1 MESLRTWHLLTLAV
15 VALLGLGVVM
25 VDSASMSLAGS
36 PSISWKDAG
45 FKQVVFAGLGIIA
58 FALTIRSKVEWFT
71 TPVRDSKNPLIKF
84 AFTPAAW
91 GMIVATLLCLLVLT
105 PLGTSVNG
113 ASRWIRFGPIQI
125 QPSEL
130 AKWSMI
136 LWLAVWLARP
146 PVNLEKFWRGFVV
159 TCAPIGFVT
168 LLVVIEDFGTAVLI
182 GVVAFSM
189 LLVGSVKRWHLLVS
203 LPPVLLAGAF
213 FVAGTPYRLARMTS
227 FLDPWA
233 DARGQG
239 YHMVQSLLSFASG
252 GLTGRGLG
260 NGVQKLGYLPEDTTD
275 FIFAVIAEELGLPG
289 CMLVILLLLAIVAC
303 AWRAMKR
310 VDLPDESRLIVFG
323 IGLTIGV
330 QSAINIAVATVSMPT
345 KGMSLPLVS
354 AGGSGMIVT
363 CAMLGLLASIL
374 RRSRSSLVGD
384 GLAELEPTMSVA

>member
-15 VALLGLGVVM
+15 VALLGVGVVM
-25 VDSASMSLAGS
+25 VDSASMSLAHTTG
-36 PSISWKDAG
+36 ISWKDAG
-45 FKQVVFAGLGIIA
+45 FKQVVFAGLAIVA
-58 FALTIRSKVEWFT
+58 FVLASKIKLEWIT
-71 TPVRDSKNPLIKF
+71 TSLRESTNSLVRFIW
-84 AFTPAAW
+84 TPAAW
-91 GMIVATLLCLLVLT
+91 GMILATLFCLLVLT

-136 LWLAVWLARP
+136 LWLAVWLAKP

-168 LLVVIEDFGTAVLI
+168 LLVVIEDFGTAALLGI
-182 GVVAFSM
+182 VAFSM

-275 FIFAVIAEELGLPG
+275 FIFAVIAEELGLMG
-289 CMLVILLLLAIVAC
+289 CMLVIFLLLAIVAC
-303 AWRAMKR
+303 AWRAMNR
-310 VDLPDESRLIVFG
+310 LELSSESRLIAFG
-323 IGLTIGV
+323 VGLTIGV
-330 QSAINIAVATVSMPT
+330 QSTINIAVATVSMPT

-374 RRSRSSLVGD
+374 RRSRSNPIENEII
-384 GLAELEPTMSVA
+384 APELNLTV